1 MEEKEIMNATVK
13 WYDRKKLYG
22 FLKTEDGKDL
32 FFHRNSIQKSGS
44 KYLDEN
50 DLVEYDIETDS
61 KNRKQAINI
70 HPILTR
76 KMIEDVLKKENLYL
90 RMIKDANNE
99 TKYLLIDENNMIQ
112 TREKCMTFLELAEFT
127 GFTLVEE

>member
-1 MEEKEIMNATVK
+1 MNATVR

-22 FLKTEDGKDL
+22 FLKTEDGQDL

-44 KYLDEN
+44 KSLDMD
-50 DLVEYDIETDS
+50 DLVEYNLGTDND
-61 KNRKQAINI
+61 NRKRAINI

-76 KMIEDVLKKENLYL
+76 NMVEDVLKKEKLYL
-90 RMIKDANNE
+90 RTIKDSNNE
-99 TKYLLIDENNMIQ
+99 TKYLVIDENNSIQ
-112 TREKCMTFLELAEFT
+112 TNEKCLTFLELAEFT

>member
-1 MEEKEIMNATVK
+1 MNATVK

-22 FLKTEDGKDL
+22 FLKTEDGQDL
-32 FFHRNSIQKSGS
+32 FFHYNSIRKSGS

-50 DLVEYDIETDS
+50 DLVEYDLETDS
-61 KNRKQAINI
+61 NNRKQAINI

-76 KMIEDVLKKENLYL
+76 KMIEDVLKEEKMYL

-112 TREKCMTFLELAEFT
+112 TREKCMTFLELAEYV
-127 GFTLVEE
+127 GYSIVEE